1 MIRIFKNL
9 KKRDWIGIMICA
21 GLVVVQVWLDLTMPD
36 YTQKLSKSVSAGS
49 IVMNEVW
56 KNGGM
61 MLLCALGSMVA
72 SICCG
77 ILCCKNCGEFR
88 KDAP

>member
-36 YTQKLSKSVSAGS
+36 
-49 IVMNEVW
+49 
-56 KNGGM
+56 
-61 MLLCALGSMVA
+61 
-72 SICCG
+72 
-77 ILCCKNCGEFR
+77 
-88 KDAP
+88 

>member
-56 KNGGM
+56 KNGRNDAFVRTRQHGGFH
-61 MLLCALGSMVA
+61 MLRFFAA
-72 SICCG
+72 RIAA
-77 ILCCKNCGEFR
+77 KFR